1 MNILTVTFNPAIDQ
15 TVTLD
20 RLTVGAVH
28 RAHQVRQNAGG
39 KGVNV
44 ASCLADWSK
53 SDTGTPVAAYG
64 LLGSDNASSF
74 DALFARKGIAD
85 RMIRIPGS
93 TRVNL
98 KLVDDA
104 GTTDINLDGIAIDR
118 GRAEMVAAT
127 LESAAGSGDLA
138 VLAGS
143 LPPGCPP
150 DIYVT
155 LTAALRAKGARILL
169 DTSGL
174 PLTCALE
181 SAALPDV
188 VKPNREELADWLGRA
203 LPDTAALL
211 DAAHEL
217 RGRGVALVVISAGED
232 GAIFVSGEGAIT
244 AKLTIGDIAST
255 VGAGDAMVAGIAA
268 ALAEGAS
275 LERIARL
282 STAFAVAKLGMAGPN
297 LPALANVRALVEDVA
312 IQWLETPETKT
323 SMAGEA
329 E

>member
-1 MNILTVTFNPAIDQ
+1 MTVLALTFNPAIDQ
-15 TVTLD
+15 TVVLD

-28 RAHQVRQNAGG
+28 RASHVRQDAGG

-44 ASCLADWSK
+44 ASCLADW
-53 SDTGTPVAAYG
+53 GTPVAAYG
-64 LLGSDNASSF
+64 LLGSDNAASF
-74 DALFARKGIAD
+74 DALFAKKAIPD

-104 GTTDINLDGIAIDR
+104 ATTDINLDGIAIDR
-118 GRAEMVAAT
+118 ECAQRIAAS
-127 LESAAGSGDLA
+127 LQSAAQSGDLA
-138 VLAGS
+138 VLSGS
-143 LPPGCPP
+143 LPPGCPA
-150 DIYVT
+150 DIYAT
-155 LTAALRAKGARILL
+155 LTAALRERGVRVLL

-174 PLTCALE
+174 PLACALE
-181 SAALPDV
+181 GAVLPDV
-188 VKPNREELADWLGRA
+188 IKPNREELADWLGRS

-211 DAAHEL
+211 SAAHDL
-217 RGRGVALVVISAGED
+217 RRRGVCLVVISAGED
-232 GAIFVSGEGAIT
+232 GALFVSDEGAIA
-244 AKLTIGDIAST
+244 AKLTLDEITST
-255 VGAGDAMVAGIAA
+255 VGAGDAMVAGIGA

-297 LPALANVRALVEDVA
+297 LPAPAEVEALAERVA
-312 IQWLETPETKT
+312 VDWLETPTTKT

>member
-44 ASCLADWSK
+44 ASCLADWNA
-53 SDTGTPVAAYG
+53 SDGATPVAAYG
-64 LLGSDNASSF
+64 LLGSDNAASF

-127 LESAAGSGDLA
+127 LESAAGSGDLV

-150 DIYVT
+150 DIYAT
-155 LTAALRAKGARILL
+155 LTAALRAKGACVLL

-188 VKPNREELADWLGRA
+188 VKPNREELAGWLGRA

-217 RGRGVALVVISAGED
+217 RRRGVALVVISAGED
-232 GAIFVSGEGAIT
+232 GAIFVSGDGAIT
-244 AKLTIGDIAST
+244 ARLTIGDIAST

-297 LPALANVRALVEDVA
+297 LPALANVRALAEGVTVR
-312 IQWLETPETKT
+312 WLETPEMKT
-323 SMAGEA
+323 RMAGEA